1 MHLTLEFGGGLEL
14 LLEKS
19 TKVHKVDVQPRDGED
34 KATMKGLLS
43 WVKSNLIKERPE
55 MFMKDN
61 SVYGFSFFLFHLLVF
76 WRKCLE
82 TLLPSR
88 ICAISFSSS
97 SLQPGAYVITSVS
110 QQQAQSLLPQAS
122 WGRLEM
128 NSNRKL

>member
-61 SVYGFSFFLFHLLVF
+61 SVYGFSFSFFICLCFGGSVWRPCCRPGFVLSASLVHH
-76 WRKCLE
+76 
-82 TLLPSR
+82 
-88 ICAISFSSS
+88 FS
-97 SLQPGAYVITSVS
+97 LVP
-110 QQQAQSLLPQAS
+110 
-122 WGRLEM
+122 M
-128 NSNRKL
+128 